1 MHKNIVLLD
10 LGNLGSEQTM
20 KKTHSHVAFNAFSPI
35 FSHFYYT
42 KIKSNQF
49 IVTIIKVAT
58 PAFIVLLASS
68 VFQCSKMYYTAHS
81 WITEELT

>member
-58 PAFIVLLASS
+58 PAFIVLLA
-68 VFQCSKMYYTAHS
+68 VYFNVQKCT
-81 WITEELT
+81 ILLTPGLLKN

>member
-10 LGNLGSEQTM
+10 LENLGSEHTM
-20 KKTHSHVAFNAFSPI
+20 KKTHSQVAFNAFSPI
-35 FSHFYYT
+35 FSYFYYT
-42 KIKSNQF
+42 KVKSKQF

-68 VFQCSKMYYTAHS
+68 VFQCTKMYYTAHS
-81 WITEELT
+81 WITEALT